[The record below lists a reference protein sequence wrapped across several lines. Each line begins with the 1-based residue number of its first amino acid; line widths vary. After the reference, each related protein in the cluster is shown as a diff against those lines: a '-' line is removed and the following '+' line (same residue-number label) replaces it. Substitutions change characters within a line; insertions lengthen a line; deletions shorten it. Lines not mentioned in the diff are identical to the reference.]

1 MNIQTRFK
9 ELRKCLNLTQ
19 TELAESIGVTRGV
32 IANIELGRVPPR
44 TGLLQMIVEKYKVN
58 KDWLIDGVG
67 EMFVIAMENIEVE
80 QFLAEIMARQND
92 LYPTALKL
100 SKLNTEDLELIDSLL
115 TRLLNEK
122 KEN

>member
-44 TGLLQMIVEKYKVN
+44 AGLLQMIVEKYKVN

-67 EMFVIAMENIEVE
+67 EMFIIAMENIEVE
-80 QFLAEIMARQND
+80 QFLAEIVSRKND

-122 KEN
+122 EN